1 MSSYTEDNLDKLL
14 KKDFIAIIFAVQSKT
29 SADNVE
35 ILEEIR
41 KLNSKFDIM

>member
-14 KKDFIAIIFAVQSKT
+14 NKDFIAIIFAVQSKT

-35 ILEEIR
+35 VLEEIR